1 MSIRWNEYYSQLD
14 ETMLADRHRL
24 RQTLRGMQ
32 QAAKQNKPF
41 DQRLEKFK
49 KQLERSL
56 ELAKKRR
63 NQLPKPKFSGQ
74 LPIDARIDDIKT
86 AINDH
91 QVVILCGETGS
102 GKSTQLPKI
111 CLEMGRGVNGLIGH
125 TQPRRLAARSVAN
138 RIAEEL
144 GSPIGQDVG
153 FKIRFT
159 DTTKPHTYIKLMTDG
174 ILLAETQ
181 GDRFLNAYDTIII
194 DEAHERSLNIDFLLG
209 YIKRILPK
217 RPELRLIITSAT
229 IDAARFS
236 EHFTIDD
243 KPAPVL
249 EVAGRTYPVE
259 LRYRPPEQ
267 KDEAEEADWKT
278 AFTDA
283 VDELT
288 REKRGDILAF
298 LPTER
303 EIREAAKTLRGH
315 LNRTRGSDT
324 AMEVLPLY
332 GRLSEKEQQKIFKPH
347 PQQRIVLA
355 TNVAESSVTV
365 PNIESVIDIGTARI
379 SRYSARSQM
388 QRLPIE
394 PISKASA
401 NQRMGRCGRIAPG
414 ICIRLYDEKTSIP
427 GKTSHL
433 RKFNGQI

>member
-24 RQTLRGMQ
+24 RQTLRGIQ
-32 QAAKQNKPF
+32 QAAKQNKPY

-49 KQLERSL
+49 KQLEHSL

-63 NQLPKPKFSGQ
+63 NQLPKPKFSGN

-111 CLEMGRGVNGLIGH
+111 CLEMGRGVHGLIGH

-236 EHFTIDD
+236 EHFTIDG

-283 VDELT
+283 VD
-288 REKRGDILAF
+288 
-298 LPTER
+298 
-303 EIREAAKTLRGH
+303 
-315 LNRTRGSDT
+315 
-324 AMEVLPLY
+324 
-332 GRLSEKEQQKIFKPH
+332 
-347 PQQRIVLA
+347 
-355 TNVAESSVTV
+355 
-365 PNIESVIDIGTARI
+365 
-379 SRYSARSQM
+379 
-388 QRLPIE
+388 
-394 PISKASA
+394 
-401 NQRMGRCGRIAPG
+401 
-414 ICIRLYDEKTSIP
+414 
-427 GKTSHL
+427 
-433 RKFNGQI
+433 